1 MPSLLGSLCETR
13 DVTVTCF
20 FPHCGAVYARHGMWL
35 LPVFALSVRGSVRN
49 MGCDCYLFLPSRW
62 GGLWETW
69 DVTLSCFCPLCGA
82 VCVRHETRLLP
93 VFALSVGGSVWD
105 TRRDCYLFLP
115 SLWGG
120 LCETRDV
127 TVTCFCPLCDGVC
140 ERHGTWLLPVFA
152 HSVGRSVWD
161 TIRDFYLFLPSLW
174 GGLCETWEA
183 TVWECTTPRSNIRMV
198 GIRTRVK
205 LISWEYQGHIKI
217 NTTAF
222 KGHSDGNDSL
232 TNGWKTMTHSNLGY
246 HFCPNFRNSR

>member
-1 MPSLLGSLCETR
+1 MCIRDRCETGDVTVTCSW

-20 FPHCGAVYARHGMWL
+20 CPLCEGVCEKHRMWL
-35 LPVFALSVRGSVRN
+35 LPVFALSVRGSVRDT
-49 MGCDCYLFLPSRW
+49 GCDCYL
-62 GGLWETW
+62 
-69 DVTLSCFCPLCGA
+69 C
-82 VCVRHETRLLP
+82 
-93 VFALSVGGSVWD
+93 
-105 TRRDCYLFLP
+105 LP
-115 SLWGG
+115 SLWWG
-120 LCETRDV
+120 LRDMG
-127 TVTCFCPLCDGVC
+127 CDC
-140 ERHGTWLLPVFA
+140 
-152 HSVGRSVWD
+152 
-161 TIRDFYLFLPSLW
+161 YLFLPSLW